1 MYIQIITCFK
11 NYYTWRYI
19 VKCLYLF
26 VGYEIVEIG
35 AGAYAFMSLLNHSC
49 APNVVRHCHGNTIV
63 LRAIRPIEDGQQL
76 YDNYG

>member
-1 MYIQIITCFK
+1 MIARRVLNVYI
-11 NYYTWRYI
+11 R
-19 VKCLYLF
+19 F

-63 LRAIRPIEDGQQL
+63 LRAIRPIEIGQQL